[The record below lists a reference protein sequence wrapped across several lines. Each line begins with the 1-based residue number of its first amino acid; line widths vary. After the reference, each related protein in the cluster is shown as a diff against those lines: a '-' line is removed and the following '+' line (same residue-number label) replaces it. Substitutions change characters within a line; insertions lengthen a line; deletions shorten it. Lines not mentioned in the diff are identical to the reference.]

1 MKTVKLLK
9 RISAPAM
16 ALLTMPLLL
25 SSCGTT
31 AEGIGS
37 IGQGN
42 SVGELK
48 YDARERQILGQARG
62 IGTLVGA
69 SAGYAIAKNNGGNE
83 LTGALIGGLLGAV
96 AGDSIGTSQANQARN
111 KRLSNDNLR
120 SMLASARANNA
131 KLAAY
136 NRQVAKRLAE
146 IRAAKAS
153 DQAKMARAQ
162 RASVKRA
169 ITDTDKMIKDREA
182 ARSKMTGS
190 QASQLAVEI
199 RKAKSER
206 ATLASHHEKLT
217 KYASGTAL

>member
-9 RISAPAM
+9 RLSAPTI
-16 ALLTMPLLL
+16 ALLSIPMLL
-25 SSCGTT
+25 SGCGTT
-31 AEGIGS
+31 AESIGS

-42 SVGELK
+42 SVGELN

-69 SAGYAIAKNNGGNE
+69 SAGYAIAKNNGGDE
-83 LTGALIGGLLGAV
+83 LTGALLGGLLGAV
-96 AGDSIGTSQANQARN
+96 AGDSIGASQANQART

-162 RASVKRA
+162 KASVKRA
-169 ITDTDKMIKDREA
+169 ITSTDKMIREREA

-217 KYASGTAL
+217 KYASGSAL